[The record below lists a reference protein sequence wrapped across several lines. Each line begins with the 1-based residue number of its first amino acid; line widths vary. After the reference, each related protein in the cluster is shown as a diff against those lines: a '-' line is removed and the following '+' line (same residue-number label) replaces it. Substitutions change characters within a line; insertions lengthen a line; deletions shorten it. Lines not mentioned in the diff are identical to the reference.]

1 MEHLTKKE
9 YNMAKWNL
17 DDPQL
22 ADEWATLAD
31 KENANLGDALDP
43 KSRIELLKMIKHG
56 EFNDQESAIL
66 KVLIGEPLNL
76 TELGVWLGVG
86 SKRTGGKPMSKIAAR
101 KELMRI
107 QKVVAKRAKIKYG
120 YNIDLSKFDTVKRQI
135 KHDAEEKARA
145 KKRADREL
153 QRKHKSDLADIMQQQ
168 KELRKLR
175 KSLNPNKK

>member
-1 MEHLTKKE
+1 
-9 YNMAKWNL
+9 MAKWNL

-43 KSRIELLKMIKHG
+43 KARLELMKMIKHG
-56 EFNDQESAIL
+56 EFNLQEAAII
-66 KVLIGEPLNL
+66 KVLIGEPMNL
-76 TELGVWLGVG
+76 EELGFWLGLG

-120 YNIDLSKFDTVKRQI
+120 YNIDLSKFDAVKR
-135 KHDAEEKARA
+135 
-145 KKRADREL
+145 
-153 QRKHKSDLADIMQQQ
+153 
-168 KELRKLR
+168 
-175 KSLNPNKK
+175 

>member
-1 MEHLTKKE
+1 
-9 YNMAKWNL
+9 MAKWNL

-43 KSRIELLKMIKHG
+43 KARLELMKMIKHG
-56 EFNDQESAIL
+56 EFNLQEAAII
-66 KVLIGEPLNL
+66 KVLIGEPMNL
-76 TELGVWLGVG
+76 EELGFWLGLG

-120 YNIDLSKFDTVKRQI
+120 YNIDLSKFDAVKRQI
-135 KHDAEEKARA
+135 KQDAIDKVKAR
-145 KKRADREL
+145 KKADREL
-153 QRKHKSDLADIMQQQ
+153 QRKHKGDLADIMKQQA
-168 KELRKLR
+168 ELRKLR
-175 KSLNPNKK
+175 KGLKKQ

>member
-1 MEHLTKKE
+1 
-9 YNMAKWNL
+9 MAKWNL

-31 KENANLGDALDP
+31 QANASLGDALDP
-43 KSRIELLKMIKHG
+43 KARLELLKMIKHG
-56 EFNDQESAIL
+56 EFNLQEAAII

-76 TELGVWLGVG
+76 EELGLWLGVG

-120 YNIDLSKFDTVKRQI
+120 YNIDLSKFDSVKRKI
-135 KHDAEEKARA
+135 KQDAIDKAKAR
-145 KKRADREL
+145 KRADREL
-153 QRKHKSDLADIMQQQ
+153 QKKHKGDLADIMKQQA
-168 KELRKLR
+168 ELRKLR
-175 KSLNPNKK
+175 RGLKKQQ

>member
-1 MEHLTKKE
+1 
-9 YNMAKWNL
+9 MAKWNL

-22 ADEWATLAD
+22 ADEWATIA
-31 KENANLGDALDP
+31 EQGNLSIKDVVDP
-43 KSRIELLKMIKHG
+43 KARIELLKMIKHG
-56 EFNDQESAIL
+56 EFNLQESAIIKIL
-66 KVLIGEPLNL
+66 LGGEGL
-76 TELGVWLGVG
+76 TLEELGYWLGMS

-107 QKVVAKRAKIKYG
+107 QKVVAKRAKIKFG

-135 KHDAEEKARA
+135 KHDAEENARA

-175 KSLNPNKK
+175 KSLNPNRK

>member
-1 MEHLTKKE
+1 
-9 YNMAKWNL
+9 MAKWNL

-43 KSRIELLKMIKHG
+43 KARLELMKMIKHG
-56 EFNDQESAIL
+56 EFNLQEAAII
-66 KVLIGEPLNL
+66 KVLIGEPMNL
-76 TELGVWLGVG
+76 EELGFWLGLG

-120 YNIDLSKFDTVKRQI
+120 YNIDLSKFDAVKRQI
-135 KHDAEEKARA
+135 KQDAIDKAKAR
-145 KKRADREL
+145 KKADREL
-153 QRKHKSDLADIMQQQ
+153 QRKHKGDLADIMKQQA
-168 KELRKLR
+168 ELRKLR
-175 KSLNPNKK
+175 KGLKKQ